1 MAPVDFYRKEAS
13 SAEVVP
19 WLGKIILTRP
29 LSFTM
34 LVTLA
39 GTVTVTLFAILILGS
54 YTKRT
59 TVKGQLVP
67 VGGQMK
73 VYALQAGVILEK
85 YVSEGMTVARGA
97 PLYKI
102 SSERYDANAS
112 PVQAEISSHLTDRR
126 DLLTGELE
134 KARKLHADERDTL
147 VRKLASIS
155 RESKALEAQIVSQRQ
170 LVHITKDASQRYQGL
185 VEKGYISTDQFQQR
199 QADHLAQMKVLQ
211 GLERELAALDQQ
223 RVERSNELSGLDLR
237 QANQLAATDRLISAV
252 KQELAESE
260 ARRTVLI
267 RAPEAGVAT
276 AAFAEVG
283 HSVDSGLPLV
293 SIVPSNTQ
301 LEAEL
306 YAPSKSIGFI
316 KSGDAVNIRY
326 QAYPYQKFGIY
337 KGQVL
342 SISRSSIPPAELAR
356 TVNGIHGMDSS
367 TEQLYRLRVGL
378 SAQDVLAYG
387 QPRPLQSG
395 MHLDADI
402 MQDKRRL
409 YEWVLEPLFSLT
421 GRV

>member
-1 MAPVDFYRKEAS
+1 
-13 SAEVVP
+13 
-19 WLGKIILTRP
+19 
-29 LSFTM
+29 M

-267 RAPEAGVAT
+267 RGAC
-276 AAFAEVG
+276 
-283 HSVDSGLPLV
+283 
-293 SIVPSNTQ
+293 
-301 LEAEL
+301 
-306 YAPSKSIGFI
+306 
-316 KSGDAVNIRY
+316 
-326 QAYPYQKFGIY
+326 QKFC
-337 KGQVL
+337 V
-342 SISRSSIPPAELAR
+342 
-356 TVNGIHGMDSS
+356 
-367 TEQLYRLRVGL
+367 
-378 SAQDVLAYG
+378 
-387 QPRPLQSG
+387 
-395 MHLDADI
+395 
-402 MQDKRRL
+402 
-409 YEWVLEPLFSLT
+409 
-421 GRV
+421 

>member
-170 LVHITKDASQRYQGL
+170 LVH
-185 VEKGYISTDQFQQR
+185 
-199 QADHLAQMKVLQ
+199 M
-211 GLERELAALDQQ
+211 AL
-223 RVERSNELSGLDLR
+223 LHK
-237 QANQLAATDRLISAV
+237 SA
-252 KQELAESE
+252 
-260 ARRTVLI
+260 
-267 RAPEAGVAT
+267 
-276 AAFAEVG
+276 
-283 HSVDSGLPLV
+283 
-293 SIVPSNTQ
+293 
-301 LEAEL
+301 
-306 YAPSKSIGFI
+306 IG
-316 KSGDAVNIRY
+316 
-326 QAYPYQKFGIY
+326 Q
-337 KGQVL
+337 
-342 SISRSSIPPAELAR
+342 SIPNP
-356 TVNGIHGMDSS
+356 
-367 TEQLYRLRVGL
+367 
-378 SAQDVLAYG
+378 
-387 QPRPLQSG
+387 
-395 MHLDADI
+395 
-402 MQDKRRL
+402 K
-409 YEWVLEPLFSLT
+409 
-421 GRV
+421 

>member
-126 DLLTGELE
+126 DLLTGELD

-147 VRKLASIS
+147 VSKLASIS

-211 GLERELAALDQQ
+211 RLGTRTCRARPATRRAKQRTIGIGSAA
-223 RVERSNELSGLDLR
+223 G
-237 QANQLAATDRLISAV
+237 
-252 KQELAESE
+252 
-260 ARRTVLI
+260 
-267 RAPEAGVAT
+267 
-276 AAFAEVG
+276 
-283 HSVDSGLPLV
+283 
-293 SIVPSNTQ
+293 
-301 LEAEL
+301 
-306 YAPSKSIGFI
+306 
-316 KSGDAVNIRY
+316 
-326 QAYPYQKFGIY
+326 
-337 KGQVL
+337 
-342 SISRSSIPPAELAR
+342 
-356 TVNGIHGMDSS
+356 
-367 TEQLYRLRVGL
+367 
-378 SAQDVLAYG
+378 
-387 QPRPLQSG
+387 
-395 MHLDADI
+395 
-402 MQDKRRL
+402 
-409 YEWVLEPLFSLT
+409 
-421 GRV
+421 

>member
-267 RAPEAGVAT
+267 RGAC
-276 AAFAEVG
+276 
-283 HSVDSGLPLV
+283 
-293 SIVPSNTQ
+293 
-301 LEAEL
+301 
-306 YAPSKSIGFI
+306 
-316 KSGDAVNIRY
+316 
-326 QAYPYQKFGIY
+326 QKFC
-337 KGQVL
+337 V
-342 SISRSSIPPAELAR
+342 
-356 TVNGIHGMDSS
+356 
-367 TEQLYRLRVGL
+367 
-378 SAQDVLAYG
+378 
-387 QPRPLQSG
+387 
-395 MHLDADI
+395 
-402 MQDKRRL
+402 
-409 YEWVLEPLFSLT
+409 
-421 GRV
+421 